1 MRPLRI
7 LTLAFL
13 LFTLTAAAQTD
24 RRIEEQKRVIAA
36 LEKRIATEEQ
46 EISKIQKGRT
56 ATEERV
62 RRLARQIDSRN
73 QLLDETEKQARL
85 LRGEIA
91 RTDSVAGNLSA
102 KLERDRAQYGEMVR
116 EAYRNYKHNNYLT
129 YIFSSRDFTDVAR
142 KITALRE
149 VASLRERK
157 LRDIEALTA
166 EVRTEKETLDRR
178 KRSLDSVTR
187 SLSAQREKLQRD
199 ARNAKASIRSMSQK
213 EKTALQRKIAQ
224 EQQLDVA
231 IGELRKLTK
240 GNTEGASF
248 SAKTS
253 GLRLPVT
260 AGRVKRY
267 KENMA
272 EITGPKGAH
281 VISIY
286 DGKVVDVKRNR
297 ITSKYDVYVAH
308 GEYITSY
315 ANMGTIC
322 VEKGQKVARNEQLG
336 TIGSSVNIMTMETE
350 YKLVFFTNISHEFR
364 TPLTLI
370 QGALEK
376 IHRLKVPKEM
386 AYSLKI
392 MDKSTER
399 MLRLINQLLEFRKMQ
414 NNKLALSLEETDVI
428 AFLYEI
434 YLSFKD
440 AAESK
445 NMEFRFIP
453 SCQSYRMFIDKG
465 NVDKVVYNIL
475 SNAFKYTPSKGK
487 IEFVVNVDE
496 AAGRLKMS
504 VSDTGVGIPKEKR
517 GELFKRFMQSNF
529 SGDSVGVGLHL
540 THELVNVHKGT
551 ITYEEN
557 PGGGSIFIVTLPTD
571 KSVYE
576 EKDFLVPNNVLLREE
591 EMAEKH
597 LADVVL
603 KDEEGLDEVLPVNP
617 LNKYKVL
624 IVEDDND
631 VREFLKEELGVYFE
645 VVAEA
650 DGDAGL
656 ERARN
661 YDADLIISDVVM
673 PGCSGFE
680 LTRKLKTDFNTS
692 HIPVILLTAMTSV
705 DNHVKGVECGAD
717 AYITKPFSPRLL
729 LTRAF
734 KLIEQR
740 EKLKEKFSHDPNQ
753 VRPALCSSDKDKFF
767 VEKMGRI
774 METQLGNPQFTVDEF
789 ASMMGVGRSIFY
801 RKVRGVTGY
810 SPNEYIRIMRMKK
823 AAELLSSP
831 ENLTVAEVSYQVG
844 INDPFYFSK
853 CFKLQFGVTPSV
865 YQKGGR
871 GEKEKEANADSEVKE
886 E

>member
-73 QLLDETEKQARL
+73 QL
-85 LRGEIA
+85 
-91 RTDSVAGNLSA
+91 
-102 KLERDRAQYGEMVR
+102 LERDRAQYGEMVR

-297 ITSKYDVYVAH
+297 ITNKYDVYVAH

-322 VEKGQKVARNEQLG
+322 VEKGQKVARNAQIG
-336 TIGSSVNIMTMETE
+336 TIGSAVNVMTMETE
-350 YKLVFFTNISHEFR
+350 YKLVFGIYPPNPGQKMRAE
-364 TPLTLI
+364 
-370 QGALEK
+370 EC
-376 IHRLKVPKEM
+376 
-386 AYSLKI
+386 
-392 MDKSTER
+392 
-399 MLRLINQLLEFRKMQ
+399 FRK
-414 NNKLALSLEETDVI
+414 
-428 AFLYEI
+428 
-434 YLSFKD
+434 
-440 AAESK
+440 
-445 NMEFRFIP
+445 
-453 SCQSYRMFIDKG
+453 
-465 NVDKVVYNIL
+465 
-475 SNAFKYTPSKGK
+475 
-487 IEFVVNVDE
+487 
-496 AAGRLKMS
+496 
-504 VSDTGVGIPKEKR
+504 
-517 GELFKRFMQSNF
+517 
-529 SGDSVGVGLHL
+529 
-540 THELVNVHKGT
+540 
-551 ITYEEN
+551 
-557 PGGGSIFIVTLPTD
+557 
-571 KSVYE
+571 
-576 EKDFLVPNNVLLREE
+576 
-591 EMAEKH
+591 
-597 LADVVL
+597 
-603 KDEEGLDEVLPVNP
+603 
-617 LNKYKVL
+617 
-624 IVEDDND
+624 
-631 VREFLKEELGVYFE
+631 
-645 VVAEA
+645 
-650 DGDAGL
+650 
-656 ERARN
+656 
-661 YDADLIISDVVM
+661 
-673 PGCSGFE
+673 
-680 LTRKLKTDFNTS
+680 
-692 HIPVILLTAMTSV
+692 
-705 DNHVKGVECGAD
+705 
-717 AYITKPFSPRLL
+717 
-729 LTRAF
+729 
-734 KLIEQR
+734 
-740 EKLKEKFSHDPNQ
+740 
-753 VRPALCSSDKDKFF
+753 
-767 VEKMGRI
+767 
-774 METQLGNPQFTVDEF
+774 
-789 ASMMGVGRSIFY
+789 
-801 RKVRGVTGY
+801 
-810 SPNEYIRIMRMKK
+810 
-823 AAELLSSP
+823 
-831 ENLTVAEVSYQVG
+831 
-844 INDPFYFSK
+844 
-853 CFKLQFGVTPSV
+853 
-865 YQKGGR
+865 
-871 GEKEKEANADSEVKE
+871 
-886 E
+886 

>member
-13 LFTLTAAAQTD
+13 LFTLAAAAQTD

-85 LRGEIA
+85 LREEIA

-102 KLERDRAQYGEMVR
+102 TLECDRAQYGEMVR

-166 EVRTEKETLDRR
+166 EVRTEKEALDRR
-178 KRSLDSVTR
+178 KQSLDSVTR

-213 EKTALQRKIAQ
+213 EKTALQRKVAQ

-322 VEKGQKVARNEQLG
+322 VEKGQKVARNAQLG
-336 TIGSSVNIMTMETE
+336 TIGSAVNVMTMETE
-350 YKLVFFTNISHEFR
+350 YKLVFGIYPPNPGQKMRAE
-364 TPLTLI
+364 
-370 QGALEK
+370 EC
-376 IHRLKVPKEM
+376 
-386 AYSLKI
+386 
-392 MDKSTER
+392 
-399 MLRLINQLLEFRKMQ
+399 FRK
-414 NNKLALSLEETDVI
+414 
-428 AFLYEI
+428 
-434 YLSFKD
+434 
-440 AAESK
+440 
-445 NMEFRFIP
+445 
-453 SCQSYRMFIDKG
+453 
-465 NVDKVVYNIL
+465 
-475 SNAFKYTPSKGK
+475 
-487 IEFVVNVDE
+487 
-496 AAGRLKMS
+496 
-504 VSDTGVGIPKEKR
+504 
-517 GELFKRFMQSNF
+517 
-529 SGDSVGVGLHL
+529 
-540 THELVNVHKGT
+540 
-551 ITYEEN
+551 
-557 PGGGSIFIVTLPTD
+557 
-571 KSVYE
+571 
-576 EKDFLVPNNVLLREE
+576 
-591 EMAEKH
+591 
-597 LADVVL
+597 
-603 KDEEGLDEVLPVNP
+603 
-617 LNKYKVL
+617 
-624 IVEDDND
+624 
-631 VREFLKEELGVYFE
+631 
-645 VVAEA
+645 
-650 DGDAGL
+650 
-656 ERARN
+656 
-661 YDADLIISDVVM
+661 
-673 PGCSGFE
+673 
-680 LTRKLKTDFNTS
+680 
-692 HIPVILLTAMTSV
+692 
-705 DNHVKGVECGAD
+705 
-717 AYITKPFSPRLL
+717 
-729 LTRAF
+729 
-734 KLIEQR
+734 
-740 EKLKEKFSHDPNQ
+740 
-753 VRPALCSSDKDKFF
+753 
-767 VEKMGRI
+767 
-774 METQLGNPQFTVDEF
+774 
-789 ASMMGVGRSIFY
+789 
-801 RKVRGVTGY
+801 
-810 SPNEYIRIMRMKK
+810 
-823 AAELLSSP
+823 
-831 ENLTVAEVSYQVG
+831 
-844 INDPFYFSK
+844 
-853 CFKLQFGVTPSV
+853 
-865 YQKGGR
+865 
-871 GEKEKEANADSEVKE
+871 
-886 E
+886 

>member
-102 KLERDRAQYGEMVR
+102 QLERDRAQDGEMVR

-297 ITSKYDVYVAH
+297 ITNKYDVYVAH

-322 VEKGQKVARNEQLG
+322 VEKGQKVARNAQIG
-336 TIGSSVNIMTMETE
+336 TIGSAVNVMTMETE
-350 YKLVFFTNISHEFR
+350 YKLVFGIYPPNPGQKMRAE
-364 TPLTLI
+364 
-370 QGALEK
+370 EC
-376 IHRLKVPKEM
+376 
-386 AYSLKI
+386 
-392 MDKSTER
+392 
-399 MLRLINQLLEFRKMQ
+399 FRK
-414 NNKLALSLEETDVI
+414 
-428 AFLYEI
+428 
-434 YLSFKD
+434 
-440 AAESK
+440 
-445 NMEFRFIP
+445 
-453 SCQSYRMFIDKG
+453 
-465 NVDKVVYNIL
+465 
-475 SNAFKYTPSKGK
+475 
-487 IEFVVNVDE
+487 
-496 AAGRLKMS
+496 
-504 VSDTGVGIPKEKR
+504 
-517 GELFKRFMQSNF
+517 
-529 SGDSVGVGLHL
+529 
-540 THELVNVHKGT
+540 
-551 ITYEEN
+551 
-557 PGGGSIFIVTLPTD
+557 
-571 KSVYE
+571 
-576 EKDFLVPNNVLLREE
+576 
-591 EMAEKH
+591 
-597 LADVVL
+597 
-603 KDEEGLDEVLPVNP
+603 
-617 LNKYKVL
+617 
-624 IVEDDND
+624 
-631 VREFLKEELGVYFE
+631 
-645 VVAEA
+645 
-650 DGDAGL
+650 
-656 ERARN
+656 
-661 YDADLIISDVVM
+661 
-673 PGCSGFE
+673 
-680 LTRKLKTDFNTS
+680 
-692 HIPVILLTAMTSV
+692 
-705 DNHVKGVECGAD
+705 
-717 AYITKPFSPRLL
+717 
-729 LTRAF
+729 
-734 KLIEQR
+734 
-740 EKLKEKFSHDPNQ
+740 
-753 VRPALCSSDKDKFF
+753 
-767 VEKMGRI
+767 
-774 METQLGNPQFTVDEF
+774 
-789 ASMMGVGRSIFY
+789 
-801 RKVRGVTGY
+801 
-810 SPNEYIRIMRMKK
+810 
-823 AAELLSSP
+823 
-831 ENLTVAEVSYQVG
+831 
-844 INDPFYFSK
+844 
-853 CFKLQFGVTPSV
+853 
-865 YQKGGR
+865 
-871 GEKEKEANADSEVKE
+871 
-886 E
+886 

>member
-62 RRLARQIDSRN
+62 RRLACQIDSRN

-178 KRSLDSVTR
+178 KRSL
-187 SLSAQREKLQRD
+187 
-199 ARNAKASIRSMSQK
+199 
-213 EKTALQRKIAQ
+213 AQ

-297 ITSKYDVYVAH
+297 ITNKYDVYVAH

-322 VEKGQKVARNEQLG
+322 VEKGQKVARNAQIG
-336 TIGSSVNIMTMETE
+336 TIGSAVNVMTMETE
-350 YKLVFFTNISHEFR
+350 YKLVFGIYPPNPGQKMRAE
-364 TPLTLI
+364 
-370 QGALEK
+370 EC
-376 IHRLKVPKEM
+376 
-386 AYSLKI
+386 
-392 MDKSTER
+392 
-399 MLRLINQLLEFRKMQ
+399 FRK
-414 NNKLALSLEETDVI
+414 
-428 AFLYEI
+428 
-434 YLSFKD
+434 
-440 AAESK
+440 
-445 NMEFRFIP
+445 
-453 SCQSYRMFIDKG
+453 
-465 NVDKVVYNIL
+465 
-475 SNAFKYTPSKGK
+475 
-487 IEFVVNVDE
+487 
-496 AAGRLKMS
+496 
-504 VSDTGVGIPKEKR
+504 
-517 GELFKRFMQSNF
+517 
-529 SGDSVGVGLHL
+529 
-540 THELVNVHKGT
+540 
-551 ITYEEN
+551 
-557 PGGGSIFIVTLPTD
+557 
-571 KSVYE
+571 
-576 EKDFLVPNNVLLREE
+576 
-591 EMAEKH
+591 
-597 LADVVL
+597 
-603 KDEEGLDEVLPVNP
+603 
-617 LNKYKVL
+617 
-624 IVEDDND
+624 
-631 VREFLKEELGVYFE
+631 
-645 VVAEA
+645 
-650 DGDAGL
+650 
-656 ERARN
+656 
-661 YDADLIISDVVM
+661 
-673 PGCSGFE
+673 
-680 LTRKLKTDFNTS
+680 
-692 HIPVILLTAMTSV
+692 
-705 DNHVKGVECGAD
+705 
-717 AYITKPFSPRLL
+717 
-729 LTRAF
+729 
-734 KLIEQR
+734 
-740 EKLKEKFSHDPNQ
+740 
-753 VRPALCSSDKDKFF
+753 
-767 VEKMGRI
+767 
-774 METQLGNPQFTVDEF
+774 
-789 ASMMGVGRSIFY
+789 
-801 RKVRGVTGY
+801 
-810 SPNEYIRIMRMKK
+810 
-823 AAELLSSP
+823 
-831 ENLTVAEVSYQVG
+831 
-844 INDPFYFSK
+844 
-853 CFKLQFGVTPSV
+853 
-865 YQKGGR
+865 
-871 GEKEKEANADSEVKE
+871 
-886 E
+886 

>member
-62 RRLARQIDSRN
+62 RRLACQIDSRN

-297 ITSKYDVYVAH
+297 ITNKYDVYVAH

-322 VEKGQKVARNEQLG
+322 VEKGQKP
-336 TIGSSVNIMTMETE
+336 NIMTV
-350 YKLVFFTNISHEFR
+350 LVFLTGLLCIVSLFFFSWSTYRQIISTEKDVDAVSEQITAKQSEIHEAQEKYTSAVDQAQSNID
-364 TPLTLI
+364 
-370 QGALEK
+370 
-376 IHRLKVPKEM
+376 RLK
-386 AYSLKI
+386 
-392 MDKSTER
+392 
-399 MLRLINQLLEFRKMQ
+399 
-414 NNKLALSLEETDVI
+414 
-428 AFLYEI
+428 
-434 YLSFKD
+434 
-440 AAESK
+440 
-445 NMEFRFIP
+445 
-453 SCQSYRMFIDKG
+453 
-465 NVDKVVYNIL
+465 
-475 SNAFKYTPSKGK
+475 
-487 IEFVVNVDE
+487 
-496 AAGRLKMS
+496 
-504 VSDTGVGIPKEKR
+504 
-517 GELFKRFMQSNF
+517 
-529 SGDSVGVGLHL
+529 
-540 THELVNVHKGT
+540 
-551 ITYEEN
+551 
-557 PGGGSIFIVTLPTD
+557 
-571 KSVYE
+571 
-576 EKDFLVPNNVLLREE
+576 
-591 EMAEKH
+591 
-597 LADVVL
+597 
-603 KDEEGLDEVLPVNP
+603 
-617 LNKYKVL
+617 
-624 IVEDDND
+624 
-631 VREFLKEELGVYFE
+631 
-645 VVAEA
+645 
-650 DGDAGL
+650 
-656 ERARN
+656 
-661 YDADLIISDVVM
+661 
-673 PGCSGFE
+673 
-680 LTRKLKTDFNTS
+680 
-692 HIPVILLTAMTSV
+692 
-705 DNHVKGVECGAD
+705 
-717 AYITKPFSPRLL
+717 
-729 LTRAF
+729 
-734 KLIEQR
+734 QR
-740 EKLKEKFSHDPNQ
+740 EKNLSQNRDQGESRSLCPSSSKPSVFNEENNTSVFSD
-753 VRPALCSSDKDKFF
+753 SSATSS
-767 VEKMGRI
+767 G
-774 METQLGNPQFTVDEF
+774 LGHI
-789 ASMMGVGRSIFY
+789 VGRFHPGHQSQN
-801 RKVRGVTGY
+801 VDM
-810 SPNEYIRIMRMKK
+810 SALEPNGPGSS
-823 AAELLSSP
+823 ELKCQTLHRHP
-831 ENLTVAEVSYQVG
+831 G
-844 INDPFYFSK
+844 ISTQEFLNM
-853 CFKLQFGVTPSV
+853 
-865 YQKGGR
+865 
-871 GEKEKEANADSEVKE
+871 N
-886 E
+886 